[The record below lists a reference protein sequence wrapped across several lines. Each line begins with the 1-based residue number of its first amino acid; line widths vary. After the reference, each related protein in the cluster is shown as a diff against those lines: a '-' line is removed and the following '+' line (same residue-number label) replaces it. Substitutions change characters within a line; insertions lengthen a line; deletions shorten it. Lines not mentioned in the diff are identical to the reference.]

1 MAEENNNSQDFRVSV
16 ESKKPLA
23 ETQGVV
29 ENTSQYP
36 RALEKPL
43 KSRRSYLMESK
54 KCRGYPR
61 EIIKKC

>member
-1 MAEENNNSQDFRVSV
+1 
-16 ESKKPLA
+16 LA

-61 EIIKKC
+61 EIIKNVKKKKKSNILH